1 MTAACDSE
9 AVTQAVRALE
19 GLNIDALRED
29 WRRRFKCPPPA
40 TRAREL
46 LRRCLAERIQVEAF
60 GRDVELERR
69 IAALVRGH
77 ARGETPRGSRPI
89 FLPGTVLTREHG
101 GQSHRV
107 EVLDKGFR
115 WRDQTFASL
124 SEIARA
130 ITGVRWNGP
139 RFFGLR
145 ESAKAGAR

>member
-1 MTAACDSE
+1 MAGAMDDIVVAE
-9 AVTQAVRALE
+9 VRALE

-77 ARGETPRGSRPI
+77 GRGEAPKAPRPI
-89 FLPGTVLTREHG
+89 FLPGTVLTREHD
-101 GQSHRV
+101 GQTHRV
-107 EVLDKGFR
+107 EVLENGFR

-124 SEIARA
+124 SEIARS

-145 ESAKAGAR
+145 EAAKAGAR